1 MTKKD
6 CILCNLFQVVSGSR
20 YANGIQ
26 VNPNTLTSVSA
37 YIQQDDL
44 FFGSLTVKE
53 HLTFQ
58 ACVRM
63 DRNIPYKQRIQR
75 VEAVAKEV
83 KNKA

>member
-1 MTKKD
+1 M
-6 CILCNLFQVVSGSR
+6 R

-26 VNPNTLTSVSA
+26 VDPNSLTAVSA

-44 FFGSLTVKE
+44 FLPTLTVHE

-63 DRNIPYKQRIQR
+63 DPDVPHKQRMER
-75 VEAVAKEV
+75 VESVAKEV
-83 KNKA
+83 RARPTVTLPCAKWLSIGRHR